1 MTGVFTLGL
10 ILPFLFK
17 MSGQYRIADKSYK
30 SLTALNLAEA
40 GLELAIWELNFGD
53 ISSWSGTSAQRNL
66 YIENFTAA
74 GGAVLGDISISVY
87 NPQLFTPV
95 IEATGTVAYAG
106 LNSISKTLRAVLE
119 TGGPLPLFNF
129 GLFGDTGVVLGMN
142 ASLDSFD
149 SRLGAYGG
157 TNIHGLG
164 HIGTNATHFGGITLN
179 ENSVLHGNA
188 VTGYQSDPSQ
198 VIVQG
203 NGSVITGAKTTLD
216 EVKELPSVPAPE
228 GLPYQGGLV
237 ASGVSTVISQSGQY
251 TDFILNNNARVT
263 ITSNVTLYI
272 TGTFA
277 LNNNAEIRISN
288 GCTASFYFG
297 GNWSLASNSLF
308 NNMSQDPSKLV
319 LYGTDAFTGS
329 KTFCNNFA
337 TYAAMYFP
345 KAHIDFANNAAIYG
359 SIVARSF
366 TIGNN
371 IAFHYDEALASLV
384 SGPEA
389 GTSSFM
395 MKSLQEKN

>member
-17 MSGQYRIADKSYK
+17 MSGQYRIAEKSYK
-30 SLTALNLAEA
+30 SLAALNLAEA
-40 GLELAIWELNFGD
+40 GLERAIWELNFGN
-53 ISSWSGTSAQRNL
+53 ISSWSGTSAQRSLN
-66 YIENFTAA
+66 IVNFTAA
-74 GGAVLGDISISVY
+74 SGTVLGDISITVY

-95 IEATGTVAYAG
+95 IESTGTVAYAG
-106 LNSISKTLRAVLE
+106 PNNIAKTLRAVLE

-129 GLFGDTGVVLGMN
+129 GLFGDTGVTLGLN
-142 ASLDSFD
+142 ASLDSYD

-157 TNIHGLG
+157 TNIHDLG
-164 HIGTNATHFGGITLN
+164 HIGTNATHYGGIALD

-188 VTGYQSDPSQ
+188 VAGYQSDPNQ
-198 VIVQG
+198 VVVQG
-203 NGSVITGAKTTLD
+203 NGSVITGVKTTLD
-216 EVKELPSVPAPE
+216 QFKELPSVPAPE
-228 GLPYQGGLV
+228 GLPYQGSLM
-237 ASGVSTVISQSGQY
+237 ASGTSTIISQSGQY
-251 TDFILNNNARVT
+251 TDFILNNNALVT

-277 LNNNAEIRISN
+277 LNNNAEVRIAN
-288 GCTASFYFG
+288 GCTANFYFG
-297 GNWSLASNSLF
+297 GNWTLASNSMF
-308 NNMSQDPSKLV
+308 NNVNQDPSSLV
-319 LYGTDAFTGS
+319 LYGTDTFTGP

-345 KAHIDFANNAAIYG
+345 RAHIDFANNAAIYG
-359 SIVARSF
+359 SIVANSF

-384 SGPEA
+384 SGVDT

-395 MKSLQEKN
+395 MKSWQEKN